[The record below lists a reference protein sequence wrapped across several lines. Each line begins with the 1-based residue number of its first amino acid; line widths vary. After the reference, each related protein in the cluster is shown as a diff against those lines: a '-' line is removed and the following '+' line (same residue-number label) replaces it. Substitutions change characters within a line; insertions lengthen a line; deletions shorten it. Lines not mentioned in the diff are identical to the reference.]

1 MSNTQLLAG
10 VATFTTI
17 VAITACL
24 ALVAVSDTNKSQVR
38 GLVCFAEDGSIT
50 HSDFRECRRVA
61 IRELGTRA

>member
-1 MSNTQLLAG
+1 MSNSLFLAG

-24 ALVAVSDTNKSQVR
+24 ALVAVRDTNKGQVR
-38 GLVCFAEDGSIT
+38 MLICADQGADRV
-50 HSDFRECRRVA
+50 CRRVA